1 LKIIDYYSPRSL
13 GKKLFEAKS
22 TFDLKIIC
30 DDKTFE
36 CHKNVVSCQSDVF
49 ETMLL
54 NMNMVEAKSGV
65 VKIDDFKADVI
76 ETLLYFLYHEEVKD
90 TKMINTEL
98 LHAAEKYNIPELL
111 EVCTDYLKQ
120 NLSFENAL
128 DVLVSAHL
136 TNQKTLFDAA
146 SEFTYKNRDKLVKTT
161 AWEEFQRSNLT
172 VAANIAFLV
181 LKL

>member
-1 LKIIDYYSPRSL
+1 
-13 GKKLFEAKS
+13 
-22 TFDLKIIC
+22 
-30 DDKTFE
+30 
-36 CHKNVVSCQSDVF
+36 
-49 ETMLL
+49 
-54 NMNMVEAKSGV
+54 MNMAEAKSGI
-65 VKIDDFKADVI
+65 VKIDDFKAEVI

-136 TNQKTLFDAA
+136 TNQKALFNAA
-146 SEFTYKNRDKLVKTT
+146 SDFTYKKRDKVVKTT
-161 AWEEFQRSNLT
+161 AWEEFQRTNMT